1 MGTFHW
7 PLTVLSADGDR
18 EETVDALVDTG
29 ATYTSLP
36 ASLLARLGVVPQRHL
51 EFELAN
57 GDVIEQEIGEA
68 RLRVDGV
75 EATRVVVFGTDD
87 APALLG
93 ADTLEGVTM
102 AVDPVG
108 KRLAPT
114 RALLMREQ
122 RPDHRDRP
130 VTPR

>member
-18 EETVDALVDTG
+18 EETVEALVDTG

-36 ASLLARLGVVPQRHL
+36 ASLLARLGVAPQRHL

-57 GDVIEQEIGEA
+57 GEVIVQEIGES
-68 RLRVDGV
+68 RLRVEGV

-87 APALLG
+87 APSLLG

-102 AVDPVG
+102 AVDPAG
-108 KRLAPT
+108 KRLLPT

-122 RPDHRDRP
+122 S
-130 VTPR
+130 

>member
-1 MGTFHW
+1 MIGTFHG

-18 EETVDALVDTG
+18 EETVEALVNTG

-36 ASLLARLGVVPQRHL
+36 VSLLARLGVAPQRHL

-57 GDVIEQEIGEA
+57 GEVIVQEIGES
-68 RLRVDGV
+68 RLRVEGV

-87 APALLG
+87 APSLLG

-102 AVDPVG
+102 AVDPAG
-108 KRLAPT
+108 KRLLPT

-122 RPDHRDRP
+122 S
-130 VTPR
+130 

>member
-1 MGTFHW
+1 MIGTFHG
-7 PLTVLSADGDR
+7 PLTVLSAGGDQ
-18 EETVDALVDTG
+18 EETVEALVDTG

-36 ASLLARLGVVPQRHL
+36 ASLLARLGVAPRRHL

-57 GDVIEQEIGEA
+57 GEVIVQEIGEA
-68 RLRVDGV
+68 RLRVEGV

-87 APALLG
+87 APSLLG

-108 KRLAPT
+108 KRLLPT

-122 RPDHRDRP
+122 S
-130 VTPR
+130 

>member
-18 EETVDALVDTG
+18 EETVEALVDTG

-57 GDVIEQEIGEA
+57 GEVIEQAIGFATVRIE
-68 RLRVDGV
+68 GV
-75 EATRVVVFGTDD
+75 TAPTIVVFADD
-87 APALLG
+87 NALPLMG
-93 ADTLEGVTM
+93 AHALEGVTM
-102 AVDPVG
+102 AVDQVG

-114 RALLMREQ
+114 RALLMRIQ
-122 RPDHRDRP
+122 KPAHRDRP
-130 VTPR
+130 GSTR